1 MIATLWRGLI
11 MNNKSTRY
19 SCTHVWPTFTLH
31 QFHISHPYK
40 KQGDIHKYPP
50 QPDEILVI
58 AQFGSRCQVER
69 EPLEW
74 NQWKVREL
82 LKRKYG
88 TEPWFTESLSAAAG
102 TSEAVLYLPPSR
114 GVHFPAFVKI
124 TGIYWQL
131 WNGNRTACYSS

>member
-1 MIATLWRGLI
+1 MKRTHYEQQKHKIL
-11 MNNKSTRY
+11 MYTRLA
-19 SCTHVWPTFTLH
+19 HIHFTP
-31 QFHISHPYK
+31 ISHLTPVQK
-40 KQGDIHKYPP
+40 TRWHSQITSTTWWNTGNRSIWLSVP
-50 QPDEILVI
+50 
-58 AQFGSRCQVER
+58 SRER

-88 TEPWFTESLSAAAG
+88 TEPWFTESLSAAVG